1 VAHSNPLDGG
11 WRGKRMDDREFQEAV
26 KKLNEDTARI
36 IDFIERMPPMTKE
49 QESTVAEILFRRKDE
64 YDRYIKGRF
73 ETKTQ
78 STRIKDAWNAARQ
91 AAQEG
96 GSDYAPQSKSWRAM
110 WLALAL
116 VGALLLLMKAL
127 YR

>member
-1 VAHSNPLDGG
+1 
-11 WRGKRMDDREFQEAV
+11 MDDREFQEAV

-36 IDFIERMPPMTKE
+36 IDSIERMPPMTEE
-49 QESTVAEILFRRKDE
+49 QEITVAEILVRQKNE
-64 YDRYIKGRF
+64 YDQHIKSRF
-73 ETKTQ
+73 ETKTRA
-78 STRIKDAWNAARQ
+78 TRVKDAWNAARQ

-96 GSDYAPQSKSWRAM
+96 GSDDAPQSKSWRAM

-127 YR
+127 SR